1 MLQTIKM
8 CKHLQANALTQMVH
22 ALDLAILFINIMQEN
37 ALMETNTILKIIMKI
52 TTLLACLKNQNI
64 LLPKITIS
72 QKLNCSRIQF
82 GMLPTKNHQ
91 PLRDGQNQLMED
103 TMPLS
108 RMIINFLSLKKKW
121 SGVTHTWNQD
131 LTEFI
136 NEYFLLLELG
146 MNGTEVNLLKTYD
159 FLIL

>member
-8 CKHLQANALTQMVH
+8 CKLLQANALTLMVL

-52 TTLLACLKNQNI
+52 TTLLACLMNLNI

-82 GMLPTKNHQ
+82 GMLPTKNHLL
-91 PLRDGQNQLMED
+91 LRDGQNQLMED
-103 TMPLS
+103 TMP
-108 RMIINFLSLKKKW
+108 
-121 SGVTHTWNQD
+121 
-131 LTEFI
+131 
-136 NEYFLLLELG
+136 
-146 MNGTEVNLLKTYD
+146 
-159 FLIL
+159 